1 VAGRALP
8 SSRGRDLGVGFF
20 VLLGL
25 LSLAYLS
32 FRVGGLQTR
41 GKGGFELR
49 AYFDEIGGLTERAPV
64 RIAGVPVGHVRSIR
78 LEPDGYR
85 ALVILDVERSLSLPV
100 DTTASIRTDGL
111 LGNQFVALEPGGE
124 DELLAS
130 GDEVSPTESALNLEK
145 LIGTL
150 VHGGEGSA
158 NVDEE

>member
-1 VAGRALP
+1 MP

-25 LSLAYLS
+25 LALAYLS

-41 GKGGFELR
+41 SGGGLELR

-64 RIAGVPVGHVRSIR
+64 RIAGVPVGQVRSIV

-85 ALVILDVERSLSLPV
+85 ALVILDVDRRLSLPV

-130 GDEVSPTESALNLEK
+130 HDVLDDTNDALNLEK

-150 VHGGEGSA
+150 VHGGEQAGGE
-158 NVDEE
+158 DEE